1 MLAGV
6 DNFTTDDDDSIVVV
20 VFVGVGLSG
29 DQFFNFL
36 LKNGV
41 IVVCK

>member
-20 VFVGVGLSG
+20 VGVGLSG